1 MKTVSFL
8 RRFHWKM
15 VLMRIVINA
24 IVLVIITVIVPFI
37 RFVDPSILSIVLLA
51 FALGVLNALV
61 KPVLQ
66 FVFLPLIFAS
76 YGLVIVLVNTLLL
89 LLLAWLFPD
98 FFVVERLF
106 WALVGGAL
114 IGILGTFFEILFGL
128 IPPILPDEETGLRR
142 RFREQR
148 VGSLGGMSVRPSP
161 QLAEEEQLVIEAPE
175 DEGQPIQ
182 SELETQRVGGV
193 VEAETPTPEASP
205 SEGSP
210 SEADASVAPPES
222 VLDVASNS
230 PGEQAEN
237 PIKEEDEQ

>member
-1 MKTVSFL
+1 
-8 RRFHWKM
+8 M

-24 IVLVIITVIVPFI
+24 IVLVVITLVVPFI

-61 KPVLQ
+61 KPVLH

-89 LLLAWLFPD
+89 LLLAGLFPD
-98 FFVVERLF
+98 FFAVERLF

-142 RFREQR
+142 RFRSQPVR
-148 VGSLGGMSVRPSP
+148 SLGGMSVRPRP
-161 QLAEEEQLVIEAPE
+161 PLPEEEQVLIEAAE
-175 DEGQPIQ
+175 DEGQPIRP
-182 SELETQRVGGV
+182 ELETQSVGGV
-193 VEAETPTPEASP
+193 AEVEAPTPEASP

-210 SEADASVAPPES
+210 SEAPPASDASPES

-230 PGEQAEN
+230 PGEQAET